1 MSQEVKEIPTNLS
14 FIDVIRFPSRFP
26 NIFGY
31 YKATLQ
37 QVLDKYLQ
45 DNNRAKAVQ
54 ALVSAIVAYKLE
66 ERVYQSLQ
74 INVILPLT
82 EPFTSN
88 S

>member
-1 MSQEVKEIPTNLS
+1 MMRIMGGAIGPVM
-14 FIDVIRFPSRFP
+14 
-26 NIFGY
+26 
-31 YKATLQ
+31 
-37 QVLDKYLQ
+37 
-45 DNNRAKAVQ
+45 
-54 ALVSAIVAYKLE
+54 VSVIVAYKLE